1 MIGSGDIYL
10 IGLQVEKLKKQL
22 TDLQNEI
29 QNLDMMLAQA
39 DPDGYFK
46 EGTRA
51 SRMAKEKGIRL
62 YNQDKDRTIA
72 LEAKKRQQEAVRN

>member
-1 MIGSGDIYL
+1 
-10 IGLQVEKLKKQL
+10 
-22 TDLQNEI
+22 
-29 QNLDMMLAQA
+29 MMLAQA

-72 LEAKKRQQEAVRN
+72 LEAKKRQQEAVRNFIPHYQAHQSHFVNPKKQSHV